1 MSDALV
7 RLVAERFDAFAG
19 GFLDA
24 PGDGFAYSLKIKH
37 TKRVLGIAEGIA
49 QAESLPD
56 DVTLASR
63 LAALMH
69 DVGRF
74 PQYQQYKTF
83 RDADSANH
91 AALSVRHALRSKLLE
106 GVPMHIHRLV
116 LGAVY
121 LHNKRDLPRLG
132 SPSLRTVAQVVRDSD
147 KLDIYSVMIAHFAQE
162 KPKHPE
168 VALNVI
174 DAPDKYTPAVLDAL
188 RQRTLGDYRTIVY
201 INDFKLMAIG
211 WLYDLNF
218 RSACRTLHERGYL
231 DTLFDTLPRD
241 ENIASFRRQI
251 DKDVARR
258 IEGA

>member
-1 MSDALV
+1 MSDGLV
-7 RLVAERFDAFAG
+7 RLVAERFNAFSG

-37 TKRVLGIAEGIA
+37 TMRVLGIAEDIA
-49 QAESLPD
+49 KAENLPVD
-56 DVTLASR
+56 LSLASR

-74 PQYQQYKTF
+74 PQYLQYKTF

-91 AALSVRHALRSKLLE
+91 AALSVRHALRENLLE
-106 GVPMHIHRLV
+106 DVPANIRRMV

-121 LHNKRDLPRLG
+121 LHNKRNLP
-132 SPSLRTVAQVVRDSD
+132 SISSAALRTVAQVVRDSD
-147 KLDIYSVMIAHFAQE
+147 KLDIYGVMIAHFSQE
-162 KPKHPE
+162 NPKHPE

-174 DAPDKYTPAVLDAL
+174 DAPEKYTPAVLNDL

-218 RSACRTLHERGYL
+218 RSSCRTLHESGYL
-231 DTLFDTLPRD
+231 DTLFDSLPED
-241 ENIASFRRQI
+241 GEIADFRRQVNQDI
-251 DKDVARR
+251 ARR
-258 IEGA
+258 IQDA

>member
-24 PGDGFAYSLKIKH
+24 PGDGFAYNLKIKH
-37 TKRVLGIAEGIA
+37 TRRVLGLAEDIT
-49 QAESLPD
+49 QAEALPQD
-56 DVTLASR
+56 QTLAAR

-74 PQYQQYKTF
+74 PQFLQYKTF

-91 AALSVRHALRSKLLE
+91 AALSVRHALRERLLDD
-106 GVPMHIHRLV
+106 VPAHIRRLV
-116 LGAVY
+116 LGAVF
-121 LHNKRDLPRLG
+121 LHNKRNLPRIT
-132 SPSLRTVAQVVRDSD
+132 SPALRCVAQVVRDSD
-147 KLDIYSVMIAHFAQE
+147 KLDIYGVMIAHFAQK

-174 DAPDKYTPAVLDAL
+174 DAPEKYTPAVLDTL
-188 RQRTLGDYRTIVY
+188 RQRNLGDYRTIVY
-201 INDFKLMAIG
+201 INDFKLMTIG

-231 DTLFDTLPRD
+231 DTLFDTLPKD
-241 ENIASFRRQI
+241 ESIAAFRRQVDQDI
-251 DKDVARR
+251 ARR